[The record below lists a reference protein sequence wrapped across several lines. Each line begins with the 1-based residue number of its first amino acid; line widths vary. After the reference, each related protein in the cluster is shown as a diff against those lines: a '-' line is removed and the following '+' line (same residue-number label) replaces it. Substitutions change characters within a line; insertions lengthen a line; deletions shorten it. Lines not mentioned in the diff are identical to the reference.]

1 MNLVKKKNHFLMAI
15 VTECRYVLQLNIAE
29 LNMRDQLNSERLS

>member
-1 MNLVKKKNHFLMAI
+1 MAI
-15 VTECRYVLQLNIAE
+15 VTEYQHVLQLNIAE